1 MVQRGLVSIEDI
13 KEFGQ
18 PPSIIENE
26 YFEARALRRVSP
38 YVTKF
43 FIERGITAN
52 QVSILTILTG
62 LTASTLLIFGSIT
75 LMVISYFQYLIVFNL
90 LDDVDGEIARTTNT
104 ESARGRVLESLQLKI
119 SLSSFFIC
127 FGVGLYNRLG
137 TSIFIPLG
145 TCFALASWF
154 TRSRGHIV
162 LETINGDKKILN
174 KDKQLFFFIKKGKK
188 LYRLY
193 RKYSKVIYFFSF
205 YKIGF
210 LFILFLEGIYPILPK
225 YEICFIPITPASIY
239 FIIQGLHW
247 VCVAVITG
255 VVTIRFLR

>member
-1 MVQRGLVSIEDI
+1 LVSIDDI
-13 KEFGQ
+13 KEIGQ

-26 YFEARALRRVSP
+26 YFEARALRRISP

-52 QVSILTILTG
+52 QVTILTILTG

-127 FGVGLYNRLG
+127 LGVGLYNRSG

-145 TCFALASWF
+145 TCFALAAWF
-154 TRSRGHIV
+154 TRSRGQIV
-162 LETINGDKKILN
+162 LEAINGDNKILK
-174 KDKQLFFFIKKGKK
+174 KDKQFFFIKKGKK

-210 LFILFLEGIYPILPK
+210 LFILLLEGIYPILPK
-225 YEICFIPITPASIY
+225 CEICFIPITPASIY

-247 VCVAVITG
+247 VCIAVITG
-255 VVTIRFLR
+255 VVTIRFLG